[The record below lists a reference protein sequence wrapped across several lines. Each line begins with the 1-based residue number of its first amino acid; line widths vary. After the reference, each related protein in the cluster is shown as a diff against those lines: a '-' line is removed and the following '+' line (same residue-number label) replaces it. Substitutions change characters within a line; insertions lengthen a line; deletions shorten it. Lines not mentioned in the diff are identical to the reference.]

1 MFEGRRRTG
10 VERGGGAR
18 FSSRLIALLPFRN
31 AAAVAAVA
39 AAVGAVAAV
48 VVVAAAAAARFS
60 PRALPGEN
68 KKTKVE
74 GCKSNERTKISSCE
88 KYNDKKIKTRQQHR
102 QQPELFTSTTIYVQ
116 LA

>member
-39 AAVGAVAAV
+39 AAV
-48 VVVAAAAAARFS
+48 VVAAAAAARFS

-74 GCKSNERTKISSCE
+74 GCKSNERTKISSCG